1 MKCPKCQF
9 ENPDDA
15 KFCIECANPM
25 EFHCPNCG
33 IITPATGKFCKE
45 CGYDLKRPKEGPS
58 PINYSEPQSYTPKFL
73 ADKILTT
80 RSSIE
85 GERKLVTVLVADVA
99 NYTRMSQKLAIRLAT
114 ELNDQK
120 TALRCLSEIP
130 WVIYNSTLKDKVPEY
145 SKQALDLARSL
156 KDTGAEAMIISQDAY
171 WRYLWQDT
179 DENQTC
185 RDALAMAEK
194 AGHIETIFRCRLA
207 LSLFERWAGN
217 PQKSLQYLEGM
228 LEMMQSVYNLY
239 VASSISYVQ
248 AWALT
253 DIGKYNEAIAFL
265 NQWLEL
271 AEQNS
276 LYLALGRIYNSF
288 GWILSEIYSIDKALE
303 FNHKSLENATNLR
316 KSPAL
321 IISASEMQAMAEVNI
336 IENKFEMGYVDEA
349 WNHII
354 VYVFLAKLGIT
365 ESSQRN
371 GNQCSYYSFGS

>member
-58 PINYSEPQSYTPKFL
+58 PINYSEPQSYTSKFL

-145 SKQALDLARSL
+145 SKQDW
-156 KDTGAEAMIISQDAY
+156 ISPV
-171 WRYLWQDT
+171 L
-179 DENQTC
+179 
-185 RDALAMAEK
+185 
-194 AGHIETIFRCRLA
+194 
-207 LSLFERWAGN
+207 
-217 PQKSLQYLEGM
+217 
-228 LEMMQSVYNLY
+228 
-239 VASSISYVQ
+239 
-248 AWALT
+248 
-253 DIGKYNEAIAFL
+253 
-265 NQWLEL
+265 
-271 AEQNS
+271 
-276 LYLALGRIYNSF
+276 
-288 GWILSEIYSIDKALE
+288 
-303 FNHKSLENATNLR
+303 
-316 KSPAL
+316 
-321 IISASEMQAMAEVNI
+321 
-336 IENKFEMGYVDEA
+336 
-349 WNHII
+349 
-354 VYVFLAKLGIT
+354 
-365 ESSQRN
+365 
-371 GNQCSYYSFGS
+371 

>member
-1 MKCPKCQF
+1 M
-9 ENPDDA
+9 
-15 KFCIECANPM
+15 
-25 EFHCPNCG
+25 
-33 IITPATGKFCKE
+33 
-45 CGYDLKRPKEGPS
+45 
-58 PINYSEPQSYTPKFL
+58 

-130 WVIYNSTLKDKVPEY
+130 WVIYNTTLKDKVPEY

-365 ESSQRN
+365 ESRKVFN
-371 GNQCSYYSFGS
+371 

>member
-1 MKCPKCQF
+1 
-9 ENPDDA
+9 
-15 KFCIECANPM
+15 
-25 EFHCPNCG
+25 
-33 IITPATGKFCKE
+33 
-45 CGYDLKRPKEGPS
+45 
-58 PINYSEPQSYTPKFL
+58 
-73 ADKILTT
+73 
-80 RSSIE
+80 
-85 GERKLVTVLVADVA
+85 
-99 NYTRMSQKLAIRLAT
+99 
-114 ELNDQK
+114 
-120 TALRCLSEIP
+120 
-130 WVIYNSTLKDKVPEY
+130 
-145 SKQALDLARSL
+145 
-156 KDTGAEAMIISQDAY
+156 
-171 WRYLWQDT
+171 
-179 DENQTC
+179 
-185 RDALAMAEK
+185 
-194 AGHIETIFRCRLA
+194 
-207 LSLFERWAGN
+207 
-217 PQKSLQYLEGM
+217 LQYLEGM

>member
-1 MKCPKCQF
+1 
-9 ENPDDA
+9 
-15 KFCIECANPM
+15 
-25 EFHCPNCG
+25 
-33 IITPATGKFCKE
+33 
-45 CGYDLKRPKEGPS
+45 
-58 PINYSEPQSYTPKFL
+58 
-73 ADKILTT
+73 
-80 RSSIE
+80 
-85 GERKLVTVLVADVA
+85 
-99 NYTRMSQKLAIRLAT
+99 MSQKLAIRLAT

-365 ESSQRN
+365 ESRKVFN
-371 GNQCSYYSFGS
+371 